1 MASSILLG
9 EARRVLVTE
18 DAEQEADKIPYADE
32 NTVVAPIARLC
43 NHLRVEDGRAKGQ
56 NGHDHKADILA
67 TILDGYNFSGSCEC
81 DEFVQASTN
90 TREHISS

>member
-1 MASSILLG
+1 MASSVFLG
-9 EARRVLVTE
+9 EARRVFVAE
-18 DAEQEADKIPYADE
+18 DAEQEADKIPDANE

-43 NHLRVEDGRAKGQ
+43 NHLGVEDGRAKRQ
-56 NGHDHKADILA
+56 NGHDHEADILA
-67 TILDGYNFSGSCEC
+67 TILDGYNFSRSCEC